1 MFCDLKIL
9 LPLISINLYKLQNTL
24 ATWGPMS
31 LEMSSIIMHN
41 KRGLYEKIFRMPYPG
56 DFFSLTEQT
65 QTAER
70 EEAGL

>member
-1 MFCDLKIL
+1 
-9 LPLISINLYKLQNTL
+9 
-24 ATWGPMS
+24 MS
-31 LEMSSIIMHN
+31 LEMSSTIMHN